1 MKKRNLAVIK
11 EVLHEA
17 VKKSGF
23 DVDLDHL
30 HVEKTKDAKH
40 GDFSTNVAMLLA
52 GKAGKRPADVAED
65 VVKNIKSD
73 LFEKVE
79 IAGPGF
85 INVWVVQKFYTEECQ
100 LLCENIEDYVQEIV
114 GIKFGSK
121 TMVSDTSHPN
131 VAKPMGVHHLLSTII
146 GDAIIKNYRTLG
158 WKVVSDNY
166 IGDWGTQFGKLIYAI
181 KTWGDKKA
189 IQADPIDQL
198 LSLYVRFHDE
208 AEKNVELEQFGRAEF
223 KKLEDGDKENRELLN
238 YIVKVSLEEFE
249 KIYKRLN
256 VKYDLTNGESFYENK
271 MATILEEGRKN
282 GVFVDGNEGA
292 WIVMPDDPNDPP
304 ALVKKSDGATL
315 YLTRDLAQTAYW
327 EDEYHPDVMLW
338 VVDVAQSLHFK
349 QRFHASNKL
358 GQTSAKMV
366 YANFGRMQFKDKKMS
381 TRKGNILKLE
391 EVLDEAEERAFALAK
406 ERATE
411 LSEAEVK
418 ELSRIMGI
426 GSIKY
431 NVLSQN
437 RIQNIVF
444 DWDRMLSFEG
454 NSAPYLMYTATRAK
468 SLIKKG
474 DISTRDASKFDLS
487 FTETLEKEVA
497 LQLMMYPD
505 ALRRAADEFKP
516 NHIANYLYALAQDFN
531 TMYNAL
537 PVLNADSEDHKN
549 TRLLLTASVQRVM
562 EHGLGILGI
571 EVPEKM

>member
-1 MKKRNLAVIK
+1 MKKRNLAIIK
-11 EVLHEA
+11 EALLEA
-17 VKKSGF
+17 VKKAGF
-23 DVDLDHL
+23 EIDIDDLHI
-30 HVEKTKDAKH
+30 EKTKEAKH
-40 GDFSTNVAMLLA
+40 GDFSTNVAMLIA
-52 GKAGKRPADVAED
+52 GKAGRKPHEVAEEI
-65 VVKNIKSD
+65 VKQSKSD

-85 INVWVVQKFYTEECQ
+85 INVWVVQIFYTEECQ
-100 LLCENIEDYVQEIV
+100 LLCENIEDYVQQIV
-114 GIKFGSK
+114 GIKQDSK

-158 WKVVSDNY
+158 WKVISDNY

-181 KTWGDKKA
+181 KTWGDRKA
-189 IQADPIDQL
+189 IKADPIPEL
-198 LSLYVRFHDE
+198 LKLYVRFHDE
-208 AEKNVELEQFGRAEF
+208 AEKNEELEDFGRAEF

-238 YIVKVSLEEFE
+238 YIVKISLEEFE

-256 VKYDLTNGESFYENK
+256 VGYDLMNGESFYENK
-271 MATILEEGRKN
+271 MDGLLTEGRKT
-282 GVFVDGNEGA
+282 GVFVDGNNGA

-315 YLTRDLAQTAYW
+315 YLTRDLAQMAYW
-327 EDEYHPDVMLW
+327 EEEYHPDVMLW

-349 QRFHASNKL
+349 QRFHASRKL
-358 GQTSAKMV
+358 GQTSAKLV
-366 YANFGRMQFKDKKMS
+366 HANFGRMQFKDKKMS

-391 EVLDEAEERAFALAK
+391 EVLDEAEERALALAK
-406 ERATE
+406 DRATGF
-411 LSEAEVK
+411 SEAEIK

-431 NVLSQN
+431 NILSQN

-468 SLIKKG
+468 SLLKKG
-474 DISTRDASKFDLS
+474 EVSTMDASKFDLN
-487 FTETLEKEVA
+487 FTDALEKEVV
-497 LQLMMYPD
+497 LQIMMYPD
-505 ALRRAADEFKP
+505 VLRRAADEFKP
-516 NHIANYLYALAQDFN
+516 NHIANYLYSLAQDFN

-537 PVLNADSEDHKN
+537 SVLEADSEDHKE
-549 TRLLLTASVQRVM
+549 TRLLLTAAVQRVM